1 MSLRLVFSLDSS
13 TKLIALSFPHSRSV
27 RSRIAYDYEGRN
39 DPYHLRST
47 RYGKDFTDEDSEGQ
61 SEDDGNIDVK
71 DEIDAGT
78 TDVGSTS
85 NAGRGTDGDVEMGE
99 AGAGPSTAKS
109 VLSEA
114 GGADK
119 VDVGGA
125 IQQQRTM
132 TAKLR

>member
-1 MSLRLVFSLDSS
+1 VSLRLVFSLDSS

-27 RSRIAYDYEGRN
+27 RTRIAYDYEGRN

-61 SEDDGNIDVK
+61 SDDGNIDVK

-125 IQQQRTM
+125 IQQRTM
-132 TAKLR
+132 TPKLR